1 MGAPATIPSNAL
13 ARGSR
18 AGDVR
23 FGCSTVAAPEARP
36 WPAHKQ
42 RPPAADEPG
51 GSPHRPTT
59 TTTGTAI
66 SAATAAATAASATS
80 PSVSRADAELTILAT
95 VAHELRAPLTALA
108 TSSELLAEDFD
119 VLEPEQVR
127 AMVSA
132 IHRRTLWL
140 QGLVENLLAAATIR
154 EGRFQLHRQPV
165 CLTDVLADVW
175 AVVQPLLRQ
184 RDQRVRLRG
193 ARALPIISADGRRVG
208 QVLVNLIVNACKFGK
223 AGTVIDVTFSR
234 QGDRVRVSV
243 ADRGPGIGDEQAQR
257 LFDPY
262 YRSAATADTVKE
274 GVGLGLSIV
283 KSIVQAHGGSVGVG
297 SRRGG
302 GACFWFE
309 LPTTA
314 GAAGPA

>member
-1 MGAPATIPSNAL
+1 MGAPATVPSGAP

-18 AGDVR
+18 AGDAR
-23 FGCSTVAAPEARP
+23 FGCVSIPAPEARP
-36 WPAHKQ
+36 RSPQ
-42 RPPAADEPG
+42 LYRLPTTSEPG
-51 GSPHRPTT
+51 LPNDHHPHAGAVR
-59 TTTGTAI
+59 
-66 SAATAAATAASATS
+66 
-80 PSVSRADAELTILAT
+80 DAELTILAT

-119 VLEPEQVR
+119 VLDPEQVR
-127 AMVSA
+127 GMLSA
-132 IHRRTLWL
+132 IRRRTLWL

-154 EGRFQLHRQPV
+154 EGRFELHRQAV
-165 CLTDVLADVW
+165 QLTDVLADVR
-175 AVVQPLLRQ
+175 AVVEPLLRQ
-184 RDQRVRLRG
+184 RDQRIRLRG
-193 ARALPIISADGRRVG
+193 ARGLPIISADGRRLG
-208 QVLVNLIVNACKFGK
+208 QVLVNLITNACKFG
-223 AGTVIDVTFSR
+223 APGSAIDVTFVR
-234 QGDRVRVSV
+234 HADRVRVSV

-257 LFDPY
+257 LFEPY

-283 KSIVQAHGGSVGVG
+283 KSIVQAHGGRVGVE

-314 GAAGPA
+314 ASGPA